1 MFTLRRQVLLLLGV
15 TLGSLLTAKTLV
27 DFSRSRPAV
36 EDAARA
42 RGQLALLQARALLE
56 HSATDGSPASLRRL
70 LSPLAASPGVEQLA
84 LLRPD
89 GAVLFSNRP
98 ELEQGFAS
106 GTSLGPLL
114 GLDLKSGELKVS
126 GEALLAASPVRLP
139 LLAVPPAP
147 EAATPTPAAAPSAP
161 APTARSMSLVL
172 QLDLAGPLG
181 AARMAALVEN
191 GLTLV
196 VVVLVLALIGWLL
209 EARLG
214 GPVRRIVAAIE
225 EFDRGERSA
234 RTGLRGP
241 DEIGGLARAFDAM
254 AERMQTAETH
264 LLDTQT
270 ALDGLLKA
278 LPVGVLVVKRDD
290 GRPYYVNP
298 CWRELFGIHL
308 EAHRDI
314 LAILSTVRCERPDGS
329 PYPIE
334 QQPITAVLR
343 TGAPAEARDLC
354 VRHDDRVVRLVA
366 HAVPVSLTHAG
377 SFEAVLVIARE
388 AAATEA
394 ATATRI
400 IAPEATDTIA
410 TEPPAP
416 AISES
421 ALDDPTLPTVMLVE
435 ADRTTCVQAASALRA
450 AGYRVL
456 VAEDG
461 ARALSLLR
469 NEAPRIE
476 VIVLDLAIEAPGG
489 GTVLD
494 DLLRFD
500 PAARV
505 IAASGYRADLP
516 DLAASGKVTAFMTR
530 PYGPDRVVHAV
541 REAIGAT
548 AELERAFAP

>member
-1 MFTLRRQVLLLLGV
+1 MFSLRRQILLLLGV
-15 TLGSLLTAKTLV
+15 TLGSLLAAKTLV
-27 DFSRSRPAV
+27 DFSRARPAV
-36 EDAARA
+36 ENAARA

-56 HSATDGSPASLRRL
+56 HSATDGSTGSLRRL

-89 GAVLFSNRP
+89 GTVLFSSHP
-98 ELEQGFAS
+98 ELEQRFAS
-106 GTSLGPLL
+106 GTSLAPLL
-114 GLDLKSGELKVS
+114 RLNLTSGELQVS
-126 GEALLAASPVRLP
+126 GDALLGASPVRL
-139 LLAVPPAP
+139 
-147 EAATPTPAAAPSAP
+147 SAP
-161 APTARSMSLVL
+161 APPPPTDASAPPAPAAAVRPMALVL

-181 AARMAALVEN
+181 AGRLAAALEN
-191 GLTLV
+191 GFTLV

-209 EARLG
+209 EARIG
-214 GPVRRIVAAIE
+214 RPVRRIVSAIE
-225 EFDRGERSA
+225 QFDGGERGA

-254 AERMQTAETH
+254 AERMQTAEVL

-270 ALDGLLKA
+270 ALDGLLRA
-278 LPVGVLVVKRDD
+278 LPIGVLVVKRDD
-290 GRPYYVNP
+290 GRPYYVNSR
-298 CWRELFGIHL
+298 WRELFGIHL

-334 QQPITAVLR
+334 QQPITVVLR

-388 AAATEA
+388 AEATEA
-394 ATATRI
+394 ATQTWTL
-400 IAPEATDTIA
+400 APEPQRTIA
-410 TEPPAP
+410 AAAAEPPAQADGDP
-416 AISES
+416 
-421 ALDDPTLPTVMLVE
+421 ALDDPTLPTVMLVD
-435 ADRTTCVQAASALRA
+435 ADRTTCVQAAGALRA

-476 VIVLDLAIEAPGG
+476 VIVLDLAIAGPGG

-505 IAASGYRADLP
+505 IAASGYRPDLP

-530 PYGPDRVVHAV
+530 PYGPDRVVRAV
-541 REAIGAT
+541 REAIGAA

>member
-1 MFTLRRQVLLLLGV
+1 MFSLRRQVLLLLGV

-89 GAVLFSNRP
+89 GTVLFSNRP
-98 ELEQGFAS
+98 ELEQRFAS

-126 GEALLAASPVRLP
+126 GDALLAASPVRLP
-139 LLAVPPAP
+139 LLAPAPPP
-147 EAATPTPAAAPSAP
+147 EAAAPTPAAAPP
-161 APTARSMSLVL
+161 GTARSLSLVL

-191 GLTLV
+191 GVTLV
-196 VVVLVLALIGWLL
+196 VVVLVLAFIGWLL

-225 EFDRGERSA
+225 EFDRGERGA

-254 AERMQTAETH
+254 AERMQTAEAH

-298 CWRELFGIHL
+298 RWRELFGIHL

-343 TGAPAEARDLC
+343 TGEPAEARDLC

-388 AAATEA
+388 AEATEA

-400 IAPEATDTIA
+400 LAPETTDAMA
-410 TEPPAP
+410 TEPAAP
-416 AISES
+416 ATSES

-541 REAIGAT
+541 REAIGAP